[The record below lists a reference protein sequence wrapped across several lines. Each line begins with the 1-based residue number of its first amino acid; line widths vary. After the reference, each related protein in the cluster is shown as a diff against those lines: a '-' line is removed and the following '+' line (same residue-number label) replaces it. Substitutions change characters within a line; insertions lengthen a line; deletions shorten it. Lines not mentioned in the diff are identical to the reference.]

1 MIRIVKRLPFALLI
15 AGTLAAGAGCYGT
28 VGYATPGAD
37 VYVETAPPAPRV
49 EYYDTRPG
57 YVWIGGN
64 WNWSGGQWV
73 WGPGRYERE
82 RVGYDY
88 EPGRWE
94 PRGGRYVW
102 VGGRWNEGRGHGPVV
117 RDAGPGVRDH
127 RTETVRE
134 VGPAPGNSRDHRS
147 SAPPPPPVER
157 NPRDHRHP

>member
-15 AGTLAAGAGCYGT
+15 ASTLAAGACYGT

-57 YVWIGGN
+57 YVWIGGR
-64 WNWSGGQWV
+64 WNWYGGQWQ
-73 WGPGRYERE
+73 WAPGRYERE

-94 PRGGRYVW
+94 PSGGRYVW
-102 VGGRWNEGRGHGPVV
+102 REGRWNEGRGHGPVV
-117 RDAGPGVRDH
+117 REVGPGVRDH
-127 RTETVRE
+127 RTT
-134 VGPAPGNSRDHRS
+134 
-147 SAPPPPPVER
+147 APPPPPVER
-157 NPRDHRHP
+157 NSRDHG